1 MRVFVTGAASPLG
14 RALVTALKRRGDHV
28 IGLVRRRGGEQLLKN
43 LGAVPV
49 IGDVR
54 RSESLARQMAG
65 CDAVFHVASF
75 FDFWA
80 RDVRT
85 FDSVN
90 VGGTKNAIAAALVAR
105 VPRVVHVSSA
115 LAIGEPRGEV
125 GYEWTR
131 HRGETRSDFERS
143 KLESERLAMRLRS
156 KGIDVVVVE
165 PSLVLAPGDMGWVG
179 RVLRRAVSG
188 GARFGTDAV
197 MSWVGAE
204 DAAQGMIRALE
215 AGKNGERYIL
225 SAERMTMRQLLD
237 RVAALTGRRPA
248 RTWTARSLNM
258 VSKLTGAMSGTL
270 GSRPL
275 LAPDEARFL
284 ADGVKVD
291 GGWARGEIGVKY
303 TPIASILPGVVQSY
317 QRAME
322 RFAS

>member
-43 LGAVPV
+43 LGATPV
-49 IGDVR
+49 MGDVR

-65 CDAVFHVASF
+65 CDAVFHVATF

-80 RDVRT
+80 RDIRT

-90 VGGTKNAIAAALVAR
+90 VGGTKNAIAAALVAK

-131 HRGETRSDFERS
+131 HRGETRSEFERS
-143 KLESERLAMRLRS
+143 KLESERLAMRLRG
-156 KGIDVVVVE
+156 KGIEVVVVE

-179 RVLRRAVSG
+179 RVLARAVAG
-188 GARFGTDAV
+188 GPRFATDAM
-197 MSWVGAE
+197 MSWIGAE

-225 SAERMTMRQLLD
+225 SSERMSMRQMFD
-237 RVAALTGRRPA
+237 RIALLTGRRPA
-248 RTWTARSLNM
+248 RAWTSRALRLI
-258 VSKLTGAMSGTL
+258 SKLTGAVSSPL

-275 LAPDEARFL
+275 LAADEARFL
-284 ADGVKVD
+284 ADGLKVD
-291 GGWARGEIGVKY
+291 GAWARGEIGVKY
-303 TPIASILPGVVQSY
+303 TPIASLLPGVVQSY
-317 QRAME
+317 QRAQD

>member
-43 LGAVPV
+43 LGATPV
-49 IGDVR
+49 MGDVR

-65 CDAVFHVASF
+65 CDAVFHVATF

-80 RDVRT
+80 RDSRT

-131 HRGETRSDFERS
+131 HRGETRSEFERS
-143 KLESERLAMRLRS
+143 KLESERLAMRLRG
-156 KGIDVVVVE
+156 KGIEVVVVE

-179 RVLRRAVSG
+179 RVLSRAVAG
-188 GARFGTDAV
+188 GARFGTDAM
-197 MSWVGAE
+197 MSWIGAD

-225 SAERMTMRQLLD
+225 SSERMTMRQMLD
-237 RVAALTGRRPA
+237 KIGELTGRRPA
-248 RTWTARSLNM
+248 RAWTGRALAM
-258 VSKLTGAMSGTL
+258 MSKLAGAIASPL
-270 GSRPL
+270 GNRPL

-284 ADGVKVD
+284 VDGLKVD
-291 GGWARGEIGVKY
+291 GAWARGEIGVKY
-303 TPIASILPGVVQSY
+303 TPISSLLPGVVQSY
-317 QRAME
+317 QSALG
-322 RFAS
+322 RFAT